1 MMRLWAFLSAIL
13 VLTGSAWAVEATADE
28 GSVHHM
34 ATVQIDPA
42 QNRIDV
48 VDTLTLTAQGLTH
61 FRLSSTFKV
70 SSAKVDGTAVS
81 FSRSQDRLSLR
92 LKGTHTVE
100 LSYAS
105 AKLPSLDAEGGFIE
119 PAWLAQPDDRLATWW
134 VKGSVPGGQKFVVP
148 GRLVEET
155 ETDEGYT
162 AQFESLIPSAPPI
175 LITGPY
181 QVREL
186 IVNGVRLRTYFHAE
200 LAALADDYLRDT
212 AGYIDGYAAT
222 VGPYPYPGFFILSA
236 THPVGWGLPGMTYMG
251 RRVLA
256 LPFIRTT
263 SLPHEI
269 LHNWW
274 GNAVEVDYQKGNWA
288 EGLTTYQADHAMAE
302 KLRSGAAQEMRQE
315 WLRNYAALP
324 SERDQALNTFRS
336 KTHDASQ
343 VVGYGKTAFVF
354 HMLKTQWGEDIF
366 NKALHRFN
374 QGNTRKVAG
383 WTEIKAAFEAE
394 TQQNLST
401 FFTAWIERPGAPELT
416 LTDATNTNGVRFT
429 LTQIQDG
436 PAYPLSIPIDI
447 QTPEGVQRQLAH
459 MNAKSQ
465 TFSFATPAKAT
476 EVRIDP
482 DTDVFLRLNAADMAP
497 ILRDITLDP
506 TAQVVALGDGVVREL
521 GNALAQSLLQ
531 PPYQGDGDKTVLI
544 VGLKAEVRT
553 YLEQHSFPPI
563 PEQIASRGDARAWT
577 ARSADGR
584 TVLVAEAQDA
594 DGLKA
599 LTRVLPH
606 YKKRSYVVMQDGQTL
621 NKGTWS
627 TKSQALTVFFE

>member
-1 MMRLWAFLSAIL
+1 ML
-13 VLTGSAWAVEATADE
+13 VLTGSTWAVEALADVAP
-28 GSVHHM
+28 VHHI
-34 ATVQIDPA
+34 ATVRIDPA
-42 QNRIDV
+42 QNQIDV

-81 FSRSQDRLSLR
+81 FSRTQDRLSLR
-92 LKGTHTVE
+92 LKGPHTVE

-105 AKLPSLDAEGGFIE
+105 RELPSLDDEGGFID
-119 PAWLAQPDDRLATWW
+119 PDWLAQPDDRLATWGI
-134 VKGSVPGGQKFVVP
+134 KGSVPNGQKFVVP
-148 GRLVEET
+148 GRLVDET
-155 ETDEGYT
+155 ETDGGYT
-162 AQFESLIPSAPPI
+162 AQFESLTPSASPI

-181 QVREL
+181 HVHEL
-186 IVNGVRLRTYFHAE
+186 MANGVRLRTYFHAE
-200 LAALADDYLRDT
+200 LAALANDYLNDT

-302 KLRSGAAQEMRQE
+302 KLRPGAAQEMRQE

-324 SERDQALNTFRS
+324 RESDQALSAFRS

-343 VVGYGKTAFVF
+343 VVGYGKAAFVF
-354 HMLKTQWGEDIF
+354 HMLKTQWGENVF
-366 NKALHRFN
+366 NKALQRFN
-374 QGNTRKVAG
+374 RDNTRKVAG
-383 WTEIKAAFEAE
+383 WADIKAAFEAE
-394 TQQNLST
+394 TQQNLSA
-401 FFTAWIERPGAPELT
+401 FFSAWIERSGAPELT
-416 LTDATNTNGVRFT
+416 LSDATNTDGVRFT
-429 LTQIQDG
+429 LKQIQDG
-436 PAYPLSIPIDI
+436 LAYPLNIPIDI
-447 QTPEGVQRQLAH
+447 ETPQGIQRHVVNLVT
-459 MNAKSQ
+459 KSQ
-465 TFSFATPAKAT
+465 TFSFATSAKAT
-476 EVRIDP
+476 AVRVDP
-482 DTDVFLRLNAADMAP
+482 DTDVFLRLNAADMPP

-506 TAQVVALGDGVVREL
+506 TAQVVVLGDGVVQEL
-521 GNALAQSLLQ
+521 GTELAQSLLQ
-531 PPYQGDGDKTVLI
+531 PADPGDGDKTVLI
-544 VGLKAEVRT
+544 VGLQAPVRT
-553 YLEQHSFPPI
+553 YLAQHHLPAV
-563 PEQIASRGDARAWT
+563 PERIAAQGDARAWT
-577 ARSADGR
+577 ARDGAGR
-584 TVLVAEAQDA
+584 TLLVAEALDA

-606 YKKRSYVVMQDGQTL
+606 YKKRSYVIMQDGQTFD
-621 NKGTWS
+621 KGTWPA
-627 TKSQALTVFFE
+627 KLQALTVHFE